1 MASGPHPIQQLY
13 SVRKLF
19 DPILNKRLIGVGV
32 RLLTESLLTLKTIRV
47 EEIFTLLVT
56 LDSALSAPDSL

>member
-1 MASGPHPIQQLY
+1 MELEKS
-13 SVRKLF
+13 F